1 MAIAADSLRAVKSP
15 FCLFAIKYAFEG
27 NEFDMIFKKSAF
39 LTRNMIK
46 KAFFEQPFW
55 ILWKILAA
63 KVPFI

>member
-1 MAIAADSLRAVKSP
+1 MAISADSLRAVKSP

-46 KAFFEQPFW
+46 KAFFEQPF
-55 ILWKILAA
+55 
-63 KVPFI
+63 